1 MPAKATLAYFRE
13 RKLKRGEVYEIE
25 ENGLEQMMPVTGIDS
40 ALVPGMVDAVL
51 LALSEYGTLTFA
63 DVVQPALEL
72 AENGIMDE
80 RCARELNATRRV
92 LEMWPT
98 SKAVFLPDGRVP
110 RAGEVFRQT
119 DLARTLRLMMAAE
132 QGKARTAGIEAV
144 RDLFYRGDIARRIA
158 AFAEAEGGLLRYE
171 DLAGFRVEVEEPL
184 AVPYHGYTVYKP
196 GFWSQG
202 PSLIQVARLLDGMDL
217 AAWNSAQYVHASV
230 EAWKLAYADR
240 DTWYGD
246 PRFVKP
252 PVELLSAEY
261 ARQRRA
267 LVTDRASMEFRPGLG
282 GDHPSAH
289 IGKLMDISDE
299 LMQRDT
305 TCVAAADRDG
315 VMFVATPS
323 GAWTPA
329 LIAGDTGIPLTQR
342 AQSFLL
348 LPGHPNVVAG
358 GKRPRV
364 TLSPTLVTMA
374 GRAYLAIATPGG
386 DNQEQSQWQVMLNVL
401 DFGMNAQQAVE
412 APRFQTRHLVSSFDN
427 HGMAPG
433 EVIIDER
440 MGQRLMQDL
449 TSRGHKVE
457 MRTRYGSGAAPVAI
471 RVLANGVIEAGADPI
486 GFRSARAW

>member
-1 MPAKATLAYFRE
+1 MRSQWRSPA
-13 RKLKRGEVYEIE
+13 
-25 ENGLEQMMPVTGIDS
+25 MS
-40 ALVPGMVDAVL
+40 ANPRPTRN
-51 LALSEYGTLTFA
+51 SA
-63 DVVQPALEL
+63 DWS
-72 AENGIMDE
+72 NIS
-80 RCARELNATRRV
+80 ATRRV
-92 LEMWPT
+92 LELWPT

-110 RAGEVFRQT
+110 RPGEVFRQA
-119 DLARTLRLMMAAE
+119 DLARTLRQMVEAE
-132 QGKARTAGIEAV
+132 QGKTRTEGLQAV
-144 RDLFYRGDIARRIA
+144 RDLFYRGAIARRIA

-171 DLAGFRVEVEEPL
+171 DFAAFRAEVEEPL
-184 AVPYHGYTVYKP
+184 TVSYHGYTVHKP
-196 GFWSQG
+196 GYWSQG
-202 PSLIQVARLLDGMDL
+202 PSLIQAVRLLDGMDL
-217 AAWNSAQYVHASV
+217 GPWNSTRYIHANV

-246 PRFVKP
+246 PRVVKP
-252 PVELLSAEY
+252 PAELLTAEY
-261 ARQRRA
+261 GAQRRA
-267 LVTDRASMEFRPGLG
+267 LITDRASLEFRPGLG

-289 IGKLMDISDE
+289 IGKLKDISDE

-305 TCVAAADRDG
+305 TCVAAVDQNG

-323 GAWTPA
+323 GAWTPG

-348 LPGHPNVVAG
+348 LPGHPNAVAG

-374 GRAYLAIATPGG
+374 GRPYLAIATPGG

-433 EVIIDER
+433 EVIIDDR
-440 MGQRLMQDL
+440 MGQKTMQDL
-449 TSRGHKVE
+449 IGLGHKVE

-471 RVLANGVIEAGADPI
+471 RVLANGVIEAGADPY
-486 GFRSARAW
+486 GYRSARAW